1 MTSLSLPTKIFL
13 YPNSPSIQFQSQHRP
28 PQRLTF
34 PRNIKIICSATE
46 QPQPQP
52 QQQQPKKKK
61 KNNETESEKGVDPVG
76 FLTKHGISHKAFA
89 IFLRERYKYCFFFFF
104 FFFKKKKVES
114 EMECLVEE
122 KVCEGERKLGFFYL
136 SHNFVFFIMII
147 VCCIN

>member
-28 PQRLTF
+28 PQRLTI

-61 KNNETESEKGVDPVG
+61 KKNETESEKGVDPVG
-76 FLTKHGISHKAFA
+76 FLTKQGISHKAIA
-89 IFLRERYKYCFFFFF
+89 IFLRERYKYY
-104 FFFKKKKVES
+104 FFFKKKKWKVKWSVWLKRKYVKGKES
-114 EMECLVEE
+114 WD
-122 KVCEGERKLGFFYL
+122 FF
-136 SHNFVFFIMII
+136 
-147 VCCIN
+147 

>member
-104 FFFKKKKVES
+104 KEKKKVES

>member
-61 KNNETESEKGVDPVG
+61 KKNETESEKGVDPVG
-76 FLTKHGISHKAFA
+76 FLTKQGISHKAFA
-89 IFLRERYKYCFFFFF
+89 IFLRERYKYY

-122 KVCEGERKLGFFYL
+122 KVCEGERKLGFFL
-136 SHNFVFFIMII
+136 KS
-147 VCCIN
+147 